1 MAKSGGHNDKLDL
14 FKCIS
19 IYAVVLAHIPLPGQF
34 GWALCA
40 LAKFSVVLF
49 FLTAGYF
56 SYEKSPAVL
65 AQRAVK
71 TGWLLLLTSAALLL
85 FGCVLALRQ
94 GQTVEAY
101 LQSRMDLFFLKE
113 IIYYQL
119 LPLPYSWPM
128 WYLASQFVVYLLWLA
143 MAWIA
148 KKLGRSLPYNL
159 LALLAVGLLAFHMYH
174 VEWQVLTGGTAWE
187 SKLVRN
193 AWLDGFPFFALGA
206 WFGRHRARIQSL
218 PVKPLWAA
226 AVLCVGLTLLEFS
239 RVGVIDVLLGTTLL
253 ALVLMAIA
261 LASPQVKS
269 PLLRR
274 TACFCGRDLTFYI
287 YVLHVPLYGIVQ
299 EWQGEV
305 AAFAWLMERR
315 WLVTPAMALV
325 STLLAVGLYGL
336 SRWRRALGTKRS
348 SHHENH

>member
-1 MAKSGGHNDKLDL
+1 MAKSGGGHNDKLDL
-14 FKCIS
+14 FKCIA

-65 AQRAVK
+65 ARRAVK
-71 TGWLLLLTSAALLL
+71 TGWLLLLTSVGLLI

-101 LQSRMDLFFLKE
+101 LQGRMDPFFLKE
-113 IIYYQL
+113 IVLYQL
-119 LPLPYSWPM
+119 LPFPYSWPM
-128 WYLASQFVVYLLWLA
+128 WYLTSQFVVYLLWMV
-143 MAWIA
+143 MAWAA
-148 KKLGRSLPYNL
+148 KKLGKSLPYNL
-159 LALLAVGLLAFHMYH
+159 LALLAVALLAFHMYH

-193 AWLDGFPFFALGA
+193 AWLDGLPFFALGA

-218 PVKPLWAA
+218 PVKPLWIG

-239 RVGVIDVLLGTTLL
+239 RVGVIDVLLGSTLL

-261 LASPQVKS
+261 LASPRVKS

-287 YVLHVPLYGIVQ
+287 YVLHVPLYGIIQ
-299 EWQGEV
+299 EWQGQV
-305 AAFAWLMERR
+305 AAFAWLAERR
-315 WLVTPAMALV
+315 CVTTPLIAIL
-325 STLLAVGLYGL
+325 STLLAVVFYRL
-336 SRWRRALGTKRS
+336 SQWRRGLGAKRS
-348 SHHENH
+348 

>member
-1 MAKSGGHNDKLDL
+1 MAKGGGHNDKLDL
-14 FKCIS
+14 FKCIA
-19 IYAVVLAHIPLPGQF
+19 IYGVVLAHIPLPGQF

-65 AQRAVK
+65 ARRAAK
-71 TGWLLLLTSAALLL
+71 TGWLLLITSAALLL
-85 FGCVLALRQ
+85 FGCVLAIRQ

-101 LQSRMDLFFLKE
+101 LQSRMDVFFLKE
-113 IIYYQL
+113 IVFNQL

-128 WYLASQFVVYLLWLA
+128 WYLASQFVVYLLWLV

-148 KKLGRSLPYNL
+148 KKLGKSLPYNL
-159 LALLAVGLLAFHMYH
+159 LALLAVALLAYHMYH
-174 VEWQVLTGGTAWE
+174 VEWQLLMGQTPWE

-206 WFGRHRARIQSL
+206 WFGRHKEWICRL
-218 PVKPLWAA
+218 PEKALWIGAG
-226 AVLCVGLTLLEFS
+226 LCIGLAMVEFS
-239 RVGVIDVLLGTTLL
+239 LVDVIDVLLGTTLL
-253 ALVLMAIA
+253 AMVLMAIA
-261 LASPQVKS
+261 LVNPVVKS
-269 PLLRR
+269 DLLRR

-315 WLVTPAMALV
+315 WVTTPLIAVL
-325 STLLAVGLYGL
+325 STLLAVVFYQLAQ
-336 SRWRRALGTKRS
+336 WRRGLRTKRS
-348 SHHENH
+348 

>member
-1 MAKSGGHNDKLDL
+1 MAKSLSGHNDKLDL
-14 FKCIS
+14 FKCIA

-56 SYEKSPAVL
+56 SYQKPPAVL
-65 AQRAVK
+65 ARRAVK
-71 TGWLLLLTSAALLL
+71 TGWLLLVTSAALLL
-85 FGCVLALRQ
+85 FGCVLAQRQ
-94 GQTVEAY
+94 GQTVAAY
-101 LQSRMDLFFLKE
+101 LQSRMDVFFLEE
-113 IIYYQL
+113 IVYYQL

-128 WYLASQFVVYLLWLA
+128 WYLASQFVVYLLWLV
-143 MAWIA
+143 MAWAA
-148 KKLGRSLPYNL
+148 KKLGRDLPYNL
-159 LALLAVGLLAFHMYH
+159 LALLAVALLAFHMYH

-206 WFGRHRARIQSL
+206 WFGRHQARIRSL
-218 PVKPLWAA
+218 PVKPLWAG
-226 AVLCVGLTLLEFS
+226 AVLAVGLTLAEFS
-239 RVGVIDVLLGTTLL
+239 QVGVIDVLLGSTLL
-253 ALVLMAIA
+253 ALLLMAIA
-261 LASPQVKS
+261 LASPQVNS

-299 EWQGEV
+299 EWQGQV
-305 AAFAWLMERR
+305 AAFAWLIERR
-315 WLVTPAMALV
+315 WLVTPAMALA
-325 STLLAVGLYGL
+325 STLLAVVLYQL
-336 SRWRRALGTKRS
+336 ARWRRSLGAKRR
-348 SHHENH
+348 

>member
-1 MAKSGGHNDKLDL
+1 MEKSGGGHNDKLDL

-56 SYEKSPAVL
+56 SYEKPPAVL
-65 AQRAVK
+65 ARRAVR
-71 TGWLLLLTSAALLL
+71 TGWLLLATSAGLLI

-94 GQTVEAY
+94 GQTLEAY
-101 LQSRMDLFFLKE
+101 LLSRMDLFFLKE
-113 IIYYQL
+113 IVLYQL
-119 LPLPYSWPM
+119 LPFPYAWPM
-128 WYLASQFVVYLLWLA
+128 WYLTSQFVVYLLWLGLVWLA
-143 MAWIA
+143 RR
-148 KKLGRSLPYNL
+148 LGRPLPYNL
-159 LALLAVGLLAFHMYH
+159 LALLAVALLAFHMYH
-174 VEWQVLTGGTAWE
+174 VEWQVLTGGAAWE

-206 WFGRHRARIQSL
+206 WFGRHRESIRSL
-218 PVKPLWAA
+218 PEKPLWAGA
-226 AVLCVGLTLLEFS
+226 ALCVGLTLAEFS

-253 ALVLMAIA
+253 ALLLMAIA
-261 LASPQVKS
+261 LVNPRVNS

-287 YVLHVPLYGIVQ
+287 YVLHVPLYGIIQ
-299 EWQGEV
+299 EWQGQA
-305 AAFAWLMERR
+305 AAFAWLAQRR
-315 WLVTPAMALV
+315 WVTTPLIAAL
-325 STLLAVGLYGL
+325 STLLAVGLYEL
-336 SRWRRALGTKRS
+336 SRWRRSLGAKRS
-348 SHHENH
+348 

>member
-14 FKCIS
+14 FKCIA

-65 AQRAVK
+65 ARRAVK
-71 TGWLLLLTSAALLL
+71 TGWLLLLTSVGLLI
-85 FGCVLALRQ
+85 FGCVLAVRQ
-94 GQTVEAY
+94 GMTVPAY
-101 LQSRMDLFFLKE
+101 LQGRMDPFFLKE
-113 IIYYQL
+113 IVLYQL
-119 LPLPYSWPM
+119 LPFPYSWPM
-128 WYLASQFVVYLLWLA
+128 WYLTSQFVVYLLWVVLA
-143 MAWIA
+143 WAA

-159 LALLAVGLLAFHMYH
+159 LALLAVALLAFHMYH

-193 AWLDGFPFFALGA
+193 AWLDGLPFFALGA
-206 WFGRHRARIQSL
+206 WFGRHRVRIQSL
-218 PVKPLWAA
+218 PVKPLWVAA
-226 AVLCVGLTLLEFS
+226 ALCVGLTLLEFS
-239 RVGVIDVLLGTTLL
+239 RVGVIDVLLGSTLL

-287 YVLHVPLYGIVQ
+287 YVLHVPLYGIIQ
-299 EWQGEV
+299 EWQGQV
-305 AAFAWLMERR
+305 AAFAWLAERR
-315 WLVTPAMALV
+315 CVTTPLIAVL
-325 STLLAVGLYGL
+325 STLLAVAFYQL
-336 SRWRRALGTKRS
+336 SQWRRGLGAKRS
-348 SHHENH
+348 

>member
-1 MAKSGGHNDKLDL
+1 MAQVGGHNDKLDL

-56 SYEKSPAVL
+56 SYEKSPRVL
-65 AQRAVK
+65 ARRAAK
-71 TGWLLLLTSAALLL
+71 TGWLLLVTSAALLL

-94 GQTVEAY
+94 GQTVAAY
-101 LQSRMDLFFLKE
+101 LQSRMDPFFLEE
-113 IIYYQL
+113 IVCYQL

-128 WYLASQFVVYLLWLA
+128 WYLASQFVVYLVWLA
-143 MAWIA
+143 MAWAA

-159 LALLAVGLLAFHMYH
+159 LALAAVALLAFHMYH

-206 WFGRHRARIQSL
+206 WFGRHQERIRSL
-218 PVKPLWAA
+218 LVKPLWGGGRLVRRAHPFGVWPGGSHRRAAGHHASGPGAYGHRPGQSPGEELPAA
-226 AVLCVGLTLLEFS
+226 AHRL
-239 RVGVIDVLLGTTLL
+239 
-253 ALVLMAIA
+253 
-261 LASPQVKS
+261 
-269 PLLRR
+269 LLRPGPHLLYLCAPR
-274 TACFCGRDLTFYI
+274 PPLRRRPGVAGAGGRLRLADGAA
-287 YVLHVPLYGIVQ
+287 VAGDPGDGPGLHAAGRGAVRAVPVETRPGQ
-299 EWQGEV
+299 KK
-305 AAFAWLMERR
+305 ERK
-315 WLVTPAMALV
+315 P
-325 STLLAVGLYGL
+325 
-336 SRWRRALGTKRS
+336 
-348 SHHENH
+348 

>member
-1 MAKSGGHNDKLDL
+1 MAKPSGGHNDKLDL
-14 FKCIS
+14 FKCIA

-56 SYEKSPAVL
+56 SYEKPPAVL
-65 AQRAVK
+65 ARRAAK
-71 TGWLLLLTSAALLL
+71 TGWLLLITSAGLLL
-85 FGCVLALRQ
+85 LGCVLAQRQ
-94 GQTVEAY
+94 GQALSAY
-101 LQSRMDLFFLKE
+101 LQSRLDPFFLKE
-113 IIYYQL
+113 IVFNQL

-128 WYLASQFVVYLLWLA
+128 WYLASQFVVYLLWLG
-143 MAWIA
+143 MAWVA
-148 KKLGRSLPYNL
+148 KKLGKSLPYNL
-159 LALLAVGLLAFHMYH
+159 LALLAVALLAFHMYH

-206 WFGRHRARIQSL
+206 WFGRHQARIRSL
-218 PVKPLWAA
+218 PVKPLWLG
-226 AVLCVGLTLLEFS
+226 AVLCVGLTLAEFA
-239 RVGVIDVLLGTTLL
+239 RVGVIDVLLGSTLL

-261 LASPQVKS
+261 LASPQVQS
-269 PLLRR
+269 PLLQR

-299 EWQGEV
+299 EWQGQV
-305 AAFAWLMERR
+305 PAFAWLMARR
-315 WLVTPAMALV
+315 WLVTPVMALV
-325 STLLAVGLYGL
+325 STLLALALYGL
-336 SRWRRALGTKRS
+336 SRWRRTLGTARS
-348 SHHENH
+348 